1 MLRQTCI
8 LLALGISGSIVA
20 GPAIAQ
26 ESSGLNVQELS
37 QNKAAAL
44 NQNSLKAPT
53 ADTSNVSST
62 TAPTQS
68 KTYWLLQQSRT
79 FPEVWSEG
87 PDLPAYR
94 AFFTMLEQGLAAR
107 EQFHEV
113 LPLAQKMSGLSDA
126 NLVWL
131 SRRLAG
137 VGALFNREY
146 LGAES
151 SDTRQADGYW
161 LLKQGRMFPNAWAD
175 GPDLPAYRAFFAHL
189 AESKEGGLA
198 FPSALSLAQKL
209 SGVSD
214 ANLVWLT
221 QRLASAGR

>member
-1 MLRQTCI
+1 MFRQTCV
-8 LLALGISGSIVA
+8 LLALGASGWIAVGA
-20 GPAIAQ
+20 VMAQ

-37 QNKAAAL
+37 QNKAASL
-44 NQNSLKAPT
+44 NQNSLKAPIT
-53 ADTSNVSST
+53 DTSSAAT
-62 TAPTQS
+62 PTEP
-68 KTYWLLQQSRT
+68 KTYWFLQQSRT
-79 FPEVWSEG
+79 FPEVWSDG

-94 AFFTMLEQGLAAR
+94 AFFTMLEEGLATR
-107 EQFHEV
+107 KQFHEV
-113 LPLAQKMSGLSDA
+113 LPMAQKMSGLSDA

-131 SRRLAG
+131 SRRLAS

-151 SDTRQADGYW
+151 SNVQQADGYW
-161 LLKQGRMFPNAWAD
+161 LLRQGRMFPNAWSD

-189 AESKEGGLA
+189 AESKESGLA
-198 FPSALSLAQKL
+198 FSSAVNLAQKL

-221 QRLASAGR
+221 QHLASAGR

>member
-1 MLRQTCI
+1 MM
-8 LLALGISGSIVA
+8 
-20 GPAIAQ
+20 
-26 ESSGLNVQELS
+26 ELS
-37 QNKAAAL
+37 QNKAAAP
-44 NQNSLKAPT
+44 NQNTLTTPT
-53 ADTSNVSST
+53 ADASSASST
-62 TAPTQS
+62 TASTQ

-94 AFFTMLEQGLAAR
+94 AFFAMLEEGLQSR
-107 EQFHEV
+107 KQFNEV
-113 LPLAQKMSGLSDA
+113 LPIAQKMSGLSDA

-131 SRRLAG
+131 SRRLAS

-151 SDTRQADGYW
+151 SDTHQADGYW
-161 LLKQGRMFPNAWAD
+161 LLRQGRMFPNAWAD